1 MCGFYERSCGNCK
14 YYDGVC
20 CMYDCQA
27 TVILDTERSA
37 QNCQYYAAGEYDL
50 DELEKTGYK

>member
-1 MCGFYERSCGNCK
+1 MKSCGSCR
-14 YYDGVC
+14 YFDGVC

-27 TVILDTERSA
+27 TAILDGEESA
-37 QNCQYYAAGEYDL
+37 QNCQHYVVGEYDP